1 MNTPPKTLWLQWH
14 GDAEPD
20 DTGDVAQD
28 QVTWNYEK
36 VFNDDIEYVHADVIR
51 RELLGHSKSL
61 LFGDAGLLA
70 ATKRCLHLLEHIE
83 NLVQEY
89 EQTIDV
95 GATVTVAKIRR
106 ALNPPKLSQD

>member
-36 VFNDDIEYVHADVIR
+36 VFNDDIEYVNADEIR
-51 RELLGHSKSL
+51 HELLGHSKSL
-61 LFGDAGLLA
+61 LFGDTGLLA

-89 EQTIDV
+89 EQNLHI
-95 GATVTVAKIRR
+95 GAYVAMARIMQ
-106 ALNPPKLSQD
+106 ALKSTKLSQD